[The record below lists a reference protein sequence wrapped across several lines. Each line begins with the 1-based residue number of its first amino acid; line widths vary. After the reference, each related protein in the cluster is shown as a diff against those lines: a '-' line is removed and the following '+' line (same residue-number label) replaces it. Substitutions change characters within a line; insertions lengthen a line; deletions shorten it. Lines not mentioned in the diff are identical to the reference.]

1 MSMEMN
7 DLNVHAF
14 ILCTILIF
22 ILLSNVIMWF
32 TLKRD
37 VKEVIVVCNS
47 ILKENLSE
55 ESSKEK
61 SMPEIKI

>member
-1 MSMEMN
+1 MEMN